1 MVEAAHNG
9 MYATAVVGAILLA
22 VAAYSLLT
30 GGERSGEPK
39 ADVDSKKGLKG
50 QQFADSREGLV
61 LSDASG
67 AGSGDRVPLRAYA
80 QGRDTVIE
88 YSDGTVEIRS
98 GGTVSWRNNNPG
110 NLRNYSFSQ
119 RHGSIGQAHKFAVF
133 PNEDTGQRAM
143 LGLLKSPQYKSRTLA
158 EAITN
163 WHNPRVPNLEY
174 VANVSKLIGIAPTT
188 PLWTLSHSQFESLAA
203 AIRRMEGWRVGRVTY
218 AYAP

>member
-1 MVEAAHNG
+1 M
-9 MYATAVVGAILLA
+9 
-22 VAAYSLLT
+22 
-30 GGERSGEPK
+30 
-39 ADVDSKKGLKG
+39 
-50 QQFADSREGLV
+50 

-67 AGSGDRVPLRAYA
+67 AGTGDRVPLRAYA

-143 LGLLKSPQYKSRTLA
+143 LALLKSPQYKSPHSGRGHHELA
-158 EAITN
+158 
-163 WHNPRVPNLEY
+163 
-174 VANVSKLIGIAPTT
+174 
-188 PLWTLSHSQFESLAA
+188 
-203 AIRRMEGWRVGRVTY
+203 
-218 AYAP
+218 

>member
-1 MVEAAHNG
+1 
-9 MYATAVVGAILLA
+9 
-22 VAAYSLLT
+22 
-30 GGERSGEPK
+30 
-39 ADVDSKKGLKG
+39 
-50 QQFADSREGLV
+50 V

-67 AGSGDRVPLRAYA
+67 AGSGDRVPLRAYS

-119 RHGSIGQAHKFAVF
+119 RHGSIGEAHQFAVF
-133 PNEDTGQRAM
+133 PNEDTGQRAI
-143 LGLLKSPQYKSRTLA
+143 LELLKTPKYESRTLA

-163 WHNPRVPNLEY
+163 WDNPQVPNFEY

-188 PLWTLSHSQFESLAA
+188 PLWTLSDSQFESLAA